1 MNSISSAEAEF
12 KLDELF
18 FSKTDKKGH
27 IQASNSVFI
36 RVSEFLEE
44 ELLYRP
50 HNIVRHQDMPKTV
63 FKLFWSFLLGNK
75 AIAAYVKNK
84 SKSGKYYWVFAMTF
98 PMKDGFLSIR
108 LKPTSNF
115 FSIAKELYGEL
126 LIQEQS
132 GISLELGLELI
143 LRKLKEI
150 GFSSYEDFMMRAL
163 VAELESR
170 DALLKNMESIPS
182 KNSSAYDERLSNV
195 YIASTRCTDACRN
208 GFRIT
213 NQLYGNL
220 EKLSIQTASISETC
234 QRVKFV
240 TTNMTISSAK
250 LGESGRP
257 LGVVSSNL
265 EKLSSDIS
273 SCVGALESALLVFD
287 NSVLGMHSMLGTSR
301 FQIEMMY
308 HFIKEAMCSNLG
320 AQSEAQILQFVKHCS
335 LLNELVTQNFRKV
348 EQSSM
353 DLDKVSKLLLATIE
367 RLSQVTAGMDV
378 IRIVGKIEVARVSN
392 LSEELSSRLTEIEE
406 LTNDFKDSLRSLES
420 ECLWGITCATRI
432 THLTKD
438 IAERLDLMSR
448 IIAV

>member
-1 MNSISSAEAEF
+1 MNSIVSTEAEF
-12 KLDELF
+12 KLEELF
-18 FSKTDKKGH
+18 FSKTDRKGH
-27 IQASNSVFI
+27 IQASNSVFV

-44 ELLYRP
+44 ELLHRP

-63 FKLFWSFLLGNK
+63 FKLLWNFLLGHK

-84 SKSGKYYWVFAMTF
+84 SKSGKHYWVFAMAF

-108 LKPTSNF
+108 LKPTSKF
-115 FSIAKELYGEL
+115 FVLAKKLYSEI
-126 LIQEQS
+126 LIQERN
-132 GISLELGLELI
+132 GMSLDQGLEWVLQ
-143 LRKLKEI
+143 KLKEV

-170 DALLKNMESIPS
+170 DALMVAEVAPS
-182 KNSSAYDERLSNV
+182 MSKSSYDQRLSDL
-195 YIASTRCTDACRN
+195 YIASSRCTDASRN

-220 EKLSIQTASISETC
+220 EKLTAQTEAISETC

-257 LGVVSSNL
+257 LGVVSLNL

-273 SCVGALESALLVFD
+273 ACVGALESALKVFD
-287 NSVLGMHSMLGTSR
+287 ESVLGMHSMLGTSR
-301 FQIEMMY
+301 FQIEMMH
-308 HFIKEAMCSNLG
+308 HFIKEAICSNLG
-320 AQSEAQILQFVKHCS
+320 AQSEMQVLQFVKHCS
-335 LLNELVTQNFRKV
+335 LLNELVTENFLKV

-392 LSEELSSRLTEIEE
+392 LSEELSSRLSEIEE
-406 LTNDFKDSLRSLES
+406 LTNDFKGSLRVLES

-438 IAERLDLMSR
+438 ISERLDLMTK

>member
-1 MNSISSAEAEF
+1 
-12 KLDELF
+12 
-18 FSKTDKKGH
+18 
-27 IQASNSVFI
+27 
-36 RVSEFLEE
+36 
-44 ELLYRP
+44 
-50 HNIVRHQDMPKTV
+50 
-63 FKLFWSFLLGNK
+63 
-75 AIAAYVKNK
+75 
-84 SKSGKYYWVFAMTF
+84 
-98 PMKDGFLSIR
+98 
-108 LKPTSNF
+108 
-115 FSIAKELYGEL
+115 
-126 LIQEQS
+126 
-132 GISLELGLELI
+132 
-143 LRKLKEI
+143 
-150 GFSSYEDFMMRAL
+150 
-163 VAELESR
+163 
-170 DALLKNMESIPS
+170 
-182 KNSSAYDERLSNV
+182 
-195 YIASTRCTDACRN
+195 
-208 GFRIT
+208 
-213 NQLYGNL
+213 
-220 EKLSIQTASISETC
+220 
-234 QRVKFV
+234 
-240 TTNMTISSAK
+240 MTISSAK

>member
-1 MNSISSAEAEF
+1 MNSTSSTEADF
-12 KLDELF
+12 KLEELF

-27 IQASNSVFI
+27 IQASNSVFV
-36 RVSEFLEE
+36 RVSEFPEE

-50 HNIVRHQDMPKTV
+50 HNVVRHPDMPKTV
-63 FKLFWSFLLGNK
+63 FKLLWSNLL
-75 AIAAYVKNK
+75 AERAMAAYVKNK
-84 SKSGKYYWVFAMTF
+84 SKSGKYYWVFAMAF

-108 LKPTSNF
+108 LKPTSKF
-115 FSIAKELYGEL
+115 FAQIKELYSQL
-126 LIQEQS
+126 LLQEQD
-132 GISLELGLELI
+132 GMSLDQGVAWI
-143 LRKLKEI
+143 LQKLKDA

-170 DALLKNMESIPS
+170 DTLMTGEVAPSIKNT
-182 KNSSAYDERLSNV
+182 AQDRRLSDR
-195 YIASTRCTDACRN
+195 YIASTRCTDASRN

-220 EKLSIQTASISETC
+220 EKLTAQTNAISKTC
-234 QRVKFV
+234 RSVKFV

-257 LGVVSSNL
+257 LGVVSLNL

-273 SCVGALESALLVFD
+273 ACVGALESALKVFD
-287 NSVLGMHSMLGTSR
+287 SSVLAMHSMLGTSR
-301 FQIEMMY
+301 FQIEMMH

-320 AQSEAQILQFVKHCS
+320 VQGEQQILQFVKHCS
-335 LLNELVTQNFRKV
+335 LLNELVTQNFIKV
-348 EQSSM
+348 EQSST
-353 DLDKVSKLLLATIE
+353 DLDKVSKSLLTTIE

-378 IRIVGKIEVARVSN
+378 IRIVGKIEVARISD
-392 LSEELSSRLTEIEE
+392 LSDELSSRLAEIEE
-406 LTNDFKDSLRSLES
+406 LTNDFKSFLGVLES
-420 ECLWGITCATRI
+420 ECLWGTTCAIRI

-438 IAERLDLMSR
+438 ISERLALMTK